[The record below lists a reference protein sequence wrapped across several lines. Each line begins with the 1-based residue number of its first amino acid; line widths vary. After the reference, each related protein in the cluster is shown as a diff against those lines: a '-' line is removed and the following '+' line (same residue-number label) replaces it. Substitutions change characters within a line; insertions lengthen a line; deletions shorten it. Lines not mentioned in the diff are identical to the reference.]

1 MMPRQMLIP
10 ITDTIYLDDA
20 DILFTAI
27 RAQGP
32 GGQHVNKA
40 STAAQLRFDIA
51 ASSLPETIK
60 ARMIRLRDRRISS
73 DGIVTIKAQRH
84 RSLEKN
90 RAEAL
95 ERLCDLIRRA
105 SATPKT
111 RKATKP
117 TRSSQRRRLESKL
130 RRGET
135 KALRRKPRL

>member
-1 MMPRQMLIP
+1 MLIP
-10 ITDTIYLDDA
+10 VTDTISLDEA
-20 DILFTAI
+20 DVLFTAI

-40 STAAQLRFDIA
+40 STAVHLRFDIA
-51 ASSLPETIK
+51 ASSLPEPIK
-60 ARMIRLRDRRISS
+60 ARMMKLGDRRISGE
-73 DGIVTIKAQRH
+73 GIVIIKAQRH

-90 RAEAL
+90 RTEAL

-105 SATPKT
+105 SATPKI

-135 KALRRKPRL
+135 KTLRRKPRL

>member
-1 MMPRQMLIP
+1 MLIP
-10 ITDTIYLDDA
+10 VTDAIALDDA
-20 DILFTAI
+20 DVSFTAI

-40 STAAQLRFDIA
+40 STAVQLRFDIA
-51 ASSLPETIK
+51 ASSLPQPIK
-60 ARMIRLRDRRISS
+60 ARMMKLRDRRISG

-90 RAEAL
+90 RAEGL

-117 TRSSQRRRLESKL
+117 TRSSQKRRLESKL

-135 KALRRKPRL
+135 KALRRKPKL

>member
-1 MMPRQMLIP
+1 MLIR
-10 ITDTIYLDDA
+10 ITDAIFLDDA
-20 DILFTAI
+20 EVLCTAI

-40 STAAQLRFDIA
+40 STAVHLRFDIA
-51 ASSLPETIK
+51 ASSLPEPIK
-60 ARMIRLRDRRISS
+60 SRMLQQRDRRISG

-95 ERLCDLIRRA
+95 ERLCDIIRKA

-117 TRSSQRRRLESKL
+117 TRSSQKRRLESKL
-130 RRGET
+130 RHGET
-135 KALRRKPRL
+135 KALRRKPVL